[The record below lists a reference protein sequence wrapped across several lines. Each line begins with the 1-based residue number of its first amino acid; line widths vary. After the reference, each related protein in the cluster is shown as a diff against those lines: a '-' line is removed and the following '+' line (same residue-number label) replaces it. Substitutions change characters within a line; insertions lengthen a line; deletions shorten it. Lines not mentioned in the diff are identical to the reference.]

1 MSDAKL
7 VVSMLSLV
15 VSDID
20 ESLRFFHLLGVEI
33 PTPPGDY
40 PPGSGAFHAS
50 METGAGLTFDLDNVP
65 MAKVYAND
73 DIAAGV
79 AIIGVGLPSREAVD
93 AKFAELTAAGYAS
106 VRSPW
111 DAFWGSRYAIVQ
123 GPDGYH
129 VGLMSPSS

>member
-1 MSDAKL
+1 MSDANL
-7 VVSMLSLV
+7 VVSMVSLV

-20 ESLRFFHLLGVEI
+20 ESLRFFHLLGVDI
-33 PTPPGDY
+33 PSPPGDY

-50 METGAGLTFDLDNVP
+50 MESGGLTFDLDNLP
-65 MAKVYAND
+65 MAQVYASE

-93 AKFAELTAAGYAS
+93 AKFGELTAAGYAS

-111 DAFWGSRYAIVQ
+111 DAFWGSRYAIVK
-123 GPDGYH
+123 GPDGFH